1 MSEKIQ
7 SQLKQNI
14 TKFGVLNIIGVILLV
29 IFLPLV
35 ILNLIFIIQ
44 GWIYPD
50 KVPMIF
56 DTAPLIVVSDSM
68 TIEKDE
74 SGNIISGAFNK
85 NDLIF
90 IKKVDPTTLK
100 EGDIITYVAKDGSIV
115 THRIFLKGTTE
126 DKNASAFV
134 MKGDYNTSIDQDP
147 ISYNQVVG
155 LYKGRIAGI
164 GGVANFLQSPIGVIV
179 VLGLPLACILI
190 IDLIKKKKE
199 NQLAN
204 SKNAELE
211 TELAQLKAEKAQKG
225 WKDSSR

>member
-1 MSEKIQ
+1 M
-7 SQLKQNI
+7 
-14 TKFGVLNIIGVILLV
+14 
-29 IFLPLV
+29 
-35 ILNLIFIIQ
+35 IFIIQ
-44 GWIYPD
+44 GWIHPD

>member
-1 MSEKIQ
+1 MK
-7 SQLKQNI
+7 
-14 TKFGVLNIIGVILLV
+14 
-29 IFLPLV
+29 
-35 ILNLIFIIQ
+35 
-44 GWIYPD
+44 
-50 KVPMIF
+50 
-56 DTAPLIVVSDSM
+56 
-68 TIEKDE
+68 
-74 SGNIISGAFNK
+74 NIISGAFNK

-179 VLGLPLACILI
+179 VLGLPLACI
-190 IDLIKKKKE
+190 
-199 NQLAN
+199 

>member
-1 MSEKIQ
+1 
-7 SQLKQNI
+7 
-14 TKFGVLNIIGVILLV
+14 
-29 IFLPLV
+29 
-35 ILNLIFIIQ
+35 
-44 GWIYPD
+44 
-50 KVPMIF
+50 
-56 DTAPLIVVSDSM
+56 
-68 TIEKDE
+68 
-74 SGNIISGAFNK
+74 
-85 NDLIF
+85 
-90 IKKVDPTTLK
+90 
-100 EGDIITYVAKDGSIV
+100 
-115 THRIFLKGTTE
+115 
-126 DKNASAFV
+126 

-155 LYKGRIAGI
+155 LNKGRFAGI
-164 GGVANFLQSPIGVIV
+164 GGAANFLQSPIGVIV

>member
-44 GWIYPD
+44 GWIHPD

-90 IKKVDPTTLK
+90 IKKV
-100 EGDIITYVAKDGSIV
+100 E
-115 THRIFLKGTTE
+115 
-126 DKNASAFV
+126 
-134 MKGDYNTSIDQDP
+134 
-147 ISYNQVVG
+147 SYYFKRRRYYY
-155 LYKGRIAGI
+155 L
-164 GGVANFLQSPIGVIV
+164 
-179 VLGLPLACILI
+179 CC
-190 IDLIKKKKE
+190 
-199 NQLAN
+199 
-204 SKNAELE
+204 
-211 TELAQLKAEKAQKG
+211 KG
-225 WKDSSR
+225 WFNCNP

>member
-1 MSEKIQ
+1 M
-7 SQLKQNI
+7 
-14 TKFGVLNIIGVILLV
+14 
-29 IFLPLV
+29 
-35 ILNLIFIIQ
+35 
-44 GWIYPD
+44 
-50 KVPMIF
+50 
-56 DTAPLIVVSDSM
+56 
-68 TIEKDE
+68 
-74 SGNIISGAFNK
+74 
-85 NDLIF
+85 
-90 IKKVDPTTLK
+90 
-100 EGDIITYVAKDGSIV
+100 
-115 THRIFLKGTTE
+115 KGTTE

-134 MKGDYNTSIDQDP
+134 MKGDYNTSINQDP

>member
-1 MSEKIQ
+1 ME
-7 SQLKQNI
+7 
-14 TKFGVLNIIGVILLV
+14 GV
-29 IFLPLV
+29 
-35 ILNLIFIIQ
+35 
-44 GWIYPD
+44 
-50 KVPMIF
+50 MIVGMGEIK
-56 DTAPLIVVSDSM
+56 TDSGM
-68 TIEKDE
+68 KCPAEE
-74 SGNIISGAFNK
+74 CG
-85 NDLIF
+85 
-90 IKKVDPTTLK
+90 LK

-190 IDLIKKKKE
+190 IDLIKKKKISAHTIKTIVMD
-199 NQLAN
+199 L
-204 SKNAELE
+204 SLIHI
-211 TELAQLKAEKAQKG
+211 
-225 WKDSSR
+225 

>member
-1 MSEKIQ
+1 MHEMYGTENWDTQHSSELPYIVIPTNGIKCVSLCKTNRNMTN
-7 SQLKQNI
+7 SQK
-14 TKFGVLNIIGVILLV
+14 
-29 IFLPLV
+29 
-35 ILNLIFIIQ
+35 
-44 GWIYPD
+44 
-50 KVPMIF
+50 
-56 DTAPLIVVSDSM
+56 
-68 TIEKDE
+68 
-74 SGNIISGAFNK
+74 
-85 NDLIF
+85 
-90 IKKVDPTTLK
+90 
-100 EGDIITYVAKDGSIV
+100 
-115 THRIFLKGTTE
+115 IFLKGTTE

>member
-1 MSEKIQ
+1 
-7 SQLKQNI
+7 
-14 TKFGVLNIIGVILLV
+14 
-29 IFLPLV
+29 LV

-44 GWIYPD
+44 GWIHPD

>member
-1 MSEKIQ
+1 
-7 SQLKQNI
+7 
-14 TKFGVLNIIGVILLV
+14 
-29 IFLPLV
+29 
-35 ILNLIFIIQ
+35 
-44 GWIYPD
+44 
-50 KVPMIF
+50 MIF

-225 WKDSSR
+225 